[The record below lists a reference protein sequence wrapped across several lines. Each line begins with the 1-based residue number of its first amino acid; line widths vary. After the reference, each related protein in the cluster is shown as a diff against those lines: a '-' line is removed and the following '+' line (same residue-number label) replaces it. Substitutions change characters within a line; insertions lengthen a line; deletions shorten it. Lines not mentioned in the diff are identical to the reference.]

1 MRHRTAILLAIEAFA
16 SGRGATE
23 SVAVTHPSHQ
33 PIQLA
38 VTIDD
43 RPWVGRVHEGETW
56 LSASPRLLAT
66 LKRRG
71 TVPRDAAFSA
81 SVHARR
87 RPSAIQSALTG
98 EANGVRIET
107 DAGIGSTCWTVVL
120 HPRIAGDKPERPLA
134 RHRVRLTPRER
145 RY

>member
-56 LSASPRLLAT
+56 LSASRRLLAT

-71 TVPRDAAFSA
+71 
-81 SVHARR
+81 
-87 RPSAIQSALTG
+87 QSARC
-98 EANGVRIET
+98 RIL
-107 DAGIGSTCWTVVL
+107 GIGAREKEALGDTVGV
-120 HPRIAGDKPERPLA
+120 DW
-134 RHRVRLTPRER
+134 
-145 RY
+145 